1 MMNQFCPVQ
10 GPWLKHAE
18 LQFQYAQ
25 ISANTFMFGP
35 CIGVSPTQWIRLPE
49 YIYRIVAE
57 SPGSVL
63 LETSRFDSANQ
74 CSYLFLNPT
83 RVIAANCL
91 DEIPELFAQI
101 ETALASGSHVAGY
114 FSYECGYHFEPF
126 SGDTPASGELPLAW
140 FGIYSAPIIFD
151 HAQGRFM
158 GSEVVPASSQSPKQL
173 PGAVVDHVTLE
184 IKKDEYCAKI
194 LEIKERIASGETY
207 QVNFTDRVS
216 FPAPTSS
223 AATFAALAKQQP
235 VAYSAFL
242 NVAGHH
248 ILSFSPELFFRVN
261 NGKIVTRPMKGTM
274 SRGLD
279 AHEDMQAALRLQND
293 EKNRSEHVMIV
304 DLLRNDLGR
313 ICTVGSIQVEDLF
326 SVERY
331 KTLLQMTSTV
341 SGILRPGIS
350 YYDIFR
356 SLFPSGSVTGAP
368 KIRTMEI
375 IREMERMPRSVY
387 TGAIGFI
394 SPHGTSAFNVA
405 IRTLV
410 MKDGHARMGVGGGIV
425 ADSDPSDE
433 YRECLLKAAFL
444 TRPRRD
450 FQLIETM
457 LWKEDFFLLSMHLD
471 RMESSASYF
480 NFVFDRQAAQSRLSE
495 LSSSFAA
502 GKSYRVRLL
511 LRLDGNFTIENFE
524 LHEEPGAVSIQL
536 SPERTS
542 STDVFMRH
550 KTTQRERYDRR
561 YAEARAAGFDEIIF
575 QNERGE
581 ITEGAI
587 NNVFIK
593 KSGKLLTPPLS
604 CGVLPGIFRRQLL
617 ETDTTAEERI
627 VTVEDLKTADAVF
640 LCNSV
645 RGLREVKSICF
656 DGLPITHSK
665 AHT

>member
-1 MMNQFCPVQ
+1 MHGPGTGNGPV
-10 GPWLKHAE
+10 
-18 LQFQYAQ
+18 
-25 ISANTFMFGP
+25 
-35 CIGVSPTQWIRLPE
+35 QWIRLPE
-49 YIYRIVAE
+49 YIYAIVAE
-57 SPGSVL
+57 RPGSVL
-63 LETSRFDSANQ
+63 LETSRFDSDNQ
-74 CSYLFLNPT
+74 CSYLFLNPV
-83 RVIAANCL
+83 RFIGANSL
-91 DEIPELFAQI
+91 GEIPNLFSQI
-101 ETALASGSHVAGY
+101 EAALASGLHVAGC

-126 SGDTPASGELPLAW
+126 TGATPSSERPPLAW
-140 FGIYSAPIIFD
+140 FGIYSNPIVFN
-151 HAQGRFM
+151 HSQGRFM
-158 GSEVVPASSQSPKQL
+158 GPDVVPASAQNTEQL
-173 PGAVVDHVTLE
+173 SGAVVDHVTLE
-184 IKKDEYCAKI
+184 IQKDEYCAKI

-216 FPAPTSS
+216 FPAPSS
-223 AATFAALAKQQP
+223 PAATFAALTKQQP

-242 NVAGHH
+242 NVAGQH
-248 ILSFSPELFFRVN
+248 ILSFSPELFFRIN

-279 AHEDMQAALRLQND
+279 ADEDMQAALRLQSD

-326 SVERY
+326 SVEKY
-331 KTLLQMTSTV
+331 ETLLQMTSTV

-375 IREMERMPRSVY
+375 IREMQRMPRGVY
-387 TGAIGFI
+387 TGALGFI
-394 SPHGTSAFNVA
+394 SPHGASVFNVA

-410 MKDGHARMGVGGGIV
+410 MKDGNAQMGVGGGIV
-425 ADSDPSDE
+425 ADSEPSDE

-457 LWKEDFFLLSMHLD
+457 LWEKEFFLLPMHLD
-471 RMESSASYF
+471 RMESSAFYF
-480 NFVFDRQAAQSRLSE
+480 NFVFDRQAVLSRLHE
-495 LSSSFAA
+495 LSNSFAA

-511 LRLDGNFTIENFE
+511 LHSDGNFTIENFE
-524 LHEEPGAVSIQL
+524 LHDEPCTVSVQL

-550 KTTQRERYDRR
+550 KTTQREMYDRG
-561 YAEARAAGFDEIIF
+561 YTEARAAGFNEVIF

-587 NNVFIK
+587 SNIFIK

-604 CGVLPGIFRRQLL
+604 CGVLPGIFRRHLL
-617 ETDTTAEERI
+617 ETDASAEERI

-656 DGLPITHSK
+656 DCLPITHSK